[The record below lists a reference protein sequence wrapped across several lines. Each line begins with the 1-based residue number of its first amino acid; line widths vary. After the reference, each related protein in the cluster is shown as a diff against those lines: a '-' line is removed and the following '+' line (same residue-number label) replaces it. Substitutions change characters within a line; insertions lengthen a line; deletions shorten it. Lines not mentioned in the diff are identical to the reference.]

1 MTKILYGGFR
11 KIKTLINFSIMNL
24 PMPRTWRWHFAK
36 WGGVNMIYDPEK
48 GYKRYFIA
56 EDVNFDTVYPQ
67 NITIYN
73 EVHITRG
80 CTFLTH
86 HLDTKNPDKT
96 DIHWQENKITIMPR
110 AFIGTNTIVC
120 SNVTIGEGAIVGAGS
135 VVTKDIPPF
144 EIWGGNPAH
153 FIKKRGI

>member
-1 MTKILYGGFR
+1 MSKILFGGISH
-11 KIKTLINFSIMNL
+11 IKTLLNFAIMGF
-24 PMPRTWRWHFAK
+24 PMPRTWRWRFAK
-36 WGGVNMIYDPEK
+36 LGGVNVVFDPDK
-48 GYKRYFIA
+48 GLKRWFIA
-56 EDVNFDTVYPQ
+56 ESVHFDSVYPQ

-86 HLDTKNPDKT
+86 HLDTKNPDKE

-135 VVTKDIPPF
+135 VVTKDIPPY
-144 EIWGGNPAH
+144 EVWGGNPAH
-153 FIKKRGI
+153 FIKKRGV